1 MSPDASPGSVSA
13 KTGVR
18 RVNNVPVY
26 IGAGVLSGFLLI
38 MLTVA
43 ADRSAKQSKL
53 PTAKPEVV
61 ATTNSLANAIT
72 EGQQDG
78 IIQPKSIL
86 SDMPLLSTPGQAQSG
101 PIAIARPDN
110 LDLPPPGSGTKG
122 SSGGKETLDA
132 PPIDGMAERIRTA
145 KLQALEAAV
154 KSKTNIPFSARRA
167 ASSGAAALTNED
179 VAARIAAIRQQI
191 DLAARDNPTEAYK
204 ARLEQLRAAGLVGG
218 AEGQASATPAL
229 LKGVSAS
236 GKDYNQLS
244 TPGQEGK
251 WQLDSQP
258 TPPRSRYELRAGYVI
273 PATLIYGI
281 NSELPG
287 QIAGQVSQD
296 VFDTATGKYK
306 LIPQG
311 SRLVGRYSSEVV
323 YGQSRVLVAW
333 NRIVFPDGKAMDIG
347 AMPGADNA
355 GYAGL
360 TDQVNNHYIR
370 LFSSAFLMSGITAGI
385 ALSQPQSSNTT
396 AGGGQT
402 ASGAMSEAVGQ
413 QLGQAT
419 AQLIGKNM
427 GVSPTLEIRPGYRF
441 NVTVTKD
448 MTFSKP
454 YNAFDY

>member
-1 MSPDASPGSVSA
+1 MSPDASPGSASA

-26 IGAGVLSGFLLI
+26 IGVAVLIGFLVM

-53 PTAKPEVV
+53 PTVKVETVT
-61 ATTNSLANAIT
+61 TTNSLANAIT

-86 SDMPLLSTPGQAQSG
+86 GDMPQLSAPGQAQPG

-110 LDLPPPGSGTKG
+110 LDLPPPGSGPKG
-122 SSGGKETLDA
+122 SSTNMETLDT

-145 KLQALEAAV
+145 KLQALEAGV
-154 KSKTNIPFSARRA
+154 KSKTNVPFSARRA
-167 ASSGAAALTNED
+167 VGSGGAASANED
-179 VAARIAAIRQQI
+179 VAARLSAIRQQI
-191 DLAARDNPTEAYK
+191 DLGTRDDPTAAYK
-204 ARLEQLRAAGLVGG
+204 TRLDQLRAAGLGVSQGG
-218 AEGQASATPAL
+218 QPGATPAL
-229 LKGVSAS
+229 FKGAAS
-236 GKDYNQLS
+236 GKDYSQLS
-244 TPGQEGK
+244 TPGQESQ
-251 WQLDSQP
+251 WQLESQP
-258 TPPRSRYELRAGYVI
+258 ASPRSRYELRAGFVI

-296 VFDTATGKYK
+296 VYDTATGKYK

-311 SRLVGRYSSEVV
+311 SRLMGRYSSEVV

-347 AMPGADNA
+347 AMPGADSA

-360 TDQVNNHYIR
+360 TDQVNNHYVR

-385 ALSQPQSSNTT
+385 GLSQPQSSNTT
-396 AGGGQT
+396 GGGQT
-402 ASGAMSEAVGQ
+402 ASGAISEAVGQ
-413 QLGQAT
+413 QLGQVT
-419 AQLIGKNM
+419 AQMIGKNM
-427 GVSPTLEIRPGYRF
+427 SVSPTLEVRPGYRF